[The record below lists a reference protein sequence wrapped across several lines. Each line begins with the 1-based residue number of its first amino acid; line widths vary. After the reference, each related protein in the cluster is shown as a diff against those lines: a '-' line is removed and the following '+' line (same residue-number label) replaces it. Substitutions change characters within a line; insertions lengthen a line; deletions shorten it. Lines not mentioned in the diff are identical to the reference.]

1 MNEVLLVGSVVN
13 SFDKMEKLIVAGIP
27 AESLF
32 GHSVS
37 VNSDGTYAAIGA
49 MGQDSNTGA
58 VYIYV
63 LVNSVWTFQA
73 KLEASDK
80 VQGDMF
86 GCSVSIS
93 SDGATVVVG
102 AERKASGRG
111 AVYVF
116 TRTGS
121 SWSQFS
127 KILASDGTDSDY
139 FGNSVSISGD
149 GNYIAAG
156 AIYEDDP
163 GQANNRGAVYIFNKV
178 SNVWSQQRKIMP
190 AESAAN
196 SNSLVGCSVSIS
208 FDGSVCVM
216 GSFGASVDSLP
227 YAGCAYI
234 YTRIGTTWTQK
245 VRLTNPSPSTY
256 AYFGTS
262 VSVSGDGSTVVV
274 GCNCD
279 DDLGVDSG
287 SAYIY
292 TLSNNVWIWT
302 KITAPSG
309 ATSDHF
315 GVSVAAS
322 YDGRTVLI
330 GAEGTDSTL
339 SNVGAAYIYVGEGSG
354 WNMFKKLTPSSAG
367 ADDSFGYGV
376 SLSGDGSTALIGSRG
391 SDVVANN
398 GGSAYIFS

>member
-1 MNEVLLVGSVVN
+1 MNEVLLAGAAVS
-13 SFDKMEKLIVAGIP
+13 SFDKMEKLTVTGIP

-49 MGQDSNTGA
+49 MGQASDTGA

-63 LVNSVWTFQA
+63 LANSVWTFQA
-73 KLEASDK
+73 KLEALDK
-80 VQGDMF
+80 AQGDMF

-93 SDGATVVVG
+93 SDGATVAVG
-102 AERKASGRG
+102 AERKTSGRG

-116 TRTGS
+116 TRSGS

-127 KILASDGTDSDY
+127 KILASDGTGSDY

-156 AIYEDDP
+156 AVYEDDA
-163 GQANNRGAVYIFNKV
+163 GQDNNRGAVYIFNKV

-190 AESAAN
+190 AESAAG
-196 SNSLVGCSVSIS
+196 SIVGYSVSIS

-216 GSFGASVDSLP
+216 GSHGASVNALLN
-227 YAGCAYI
+227 AGCAYI

-245 VRLTNPSPSTY
+245 ARLTNPSPSTNG
-256 AYFGTS
+256 YFGIS
-262 VSVSGDGSTVVV
+262 VSVSGDGTTVVV
-274 GCNCD
+274 GCHCD
-279 DDLGVDSG
+279 DDLAVDSG
-287 SAYIY
+287 STYIY
-292 TLSNNVWIWT
+292 TLSDNVWLWT

-309 ATSDHF
+309 ATLDYF

-330 GAEGTDSTL
+330 GAHGTDSTL
-339 SNVGAAYIYVGEGSG
+339 SNVGAAYIYVWEEFA

-367 ADDSFGYGV
+367 AGDIFGYGV
-376 SLSGDGSTALIGSRG
+376 SLSGDGSTTLIGSRG